1 VFYPAIHYD
10 ESTYLDGL
18 TIDFFM
24 RILLVEDD
32 LILGNATSVYMR
44 SSGYVVDWVKDGKQ
58 ADAALHE
65 DVYDVVVL
73 DLGLPNM
80 DGLTVLKKLRS
91 RKQTTRVIIL
101 TAQDSLE
108 DRIAGLDAG
117 ADDYLVKP
125 IKLAE
130 LAARLRAQLRREHT
144 VLSSEIQ
151 YPPLTL
157 HINERIV
164 SYHDQPFGL
173 SPRELSL
180 FESLLLRVGKVVS
193 KESLI
198 ENISDWDDTLGK
210 NAIEVYMHRLRKKL
224 LSVGIEVRTVRGL
237 GYMLDKLD

>member
-1 VFYPAIHYD
+1 MFYPAIHYD

-18 TIDFFM
+18 TIEFFM

-65 DVYDVVVL
+65 DVYEVEVL

-80 DGLTVLKKLRS
+80 DGLTVLKKLRA

-157 HINERIV
+157 HINERITITRWQ
-164 SYHDQPFGL
+164 SG
-173 SPRELSL
+173 E
-180 FESLLLRVGKVVS
+180 
-193 KESLI
+193 
-198 ENISDWDDTLGK
+198 
-210 NAIEVYMHRLRKKL
+210 
-224 LSVGIEVRTVRGL
+224 
-237 GYMLDKLD
+237 

>member
-1 VFYPAIHYD
+1 MFYPAIHYD

-65 DVYDVVVL
+65 DVYEVVVL

-80 DGLTVLKKLRS
+80 DGLTVLKKLRA

-237 GYMLDKLD
+237 RD

>member
-1 VFYPAIHYD
+1 
-10 ESTYLDGL
+10 
-18 TIDFFM
+18 M

-32 LILGNATSVYMR
+32 SILGNATSVYLR
-44 SSGYVVDWVKDGKQ
+44 NCGYVVDWVRDGNH

-65 DVYDVVVL
+65 DFYDVVVL

-80 DGLTVLKKLRS
+80 DGLSILKNLRF
-91 RKQTTRVIIL
+91 RKQSTRVIIL
-101 TAQDSLE
+101 TAQDGLD
-108 DRIAGLDAG
+108 DRITGLDAG

-130 LAARLRAQLRREHT
+130 LAARLRAQLRRE
-144 VLSSEIQ
+144 

-157 HINERIV
+157 HLKERVV
-164 SYHDQPFGL
+164 SYRDQPFGL

-224 LSVGIEVRTVRGL
+224 LSVGVEIRTVRGL

>member
-1 VFYPAIHYD
+1 MFYPAIHYD

-65 DVYDVVVL
+65 DVYEVVVL

-80 DGLTVLKKLRS
+80 DGLTVLKKLRA

-224 LSVGIEVRTVRGL
+224 LSVGLEVRTVRGL

>member
-65 DVYDVVVL
+65 DVYEVVVL

-80 DGLTVLKKLRS
+80 DGLTVLKKLRA

>member
-1 VFYPAIHYD
+1 MFYPAIHYD

-65 DVYDVVVL
+65 DVYEVVVL

-80 DGLTVLKKLRS
+80 DGLTVLKKLRA

-130 LAARLRAQLRREHT
+130 LASRLRAQLRREHT

>member
-1 VFYPAIHYD
+1 MFYPAINYD
-10 ESTYLDGL
+10 EPTYLVDL
-18 TIDFFM
+18 TYEFYM

-32 LILGNATSVYMR
+32 VILGNATSVYLR
-44 SSGYVVDWVKDGKQ
+44 STGYVVDWMKDGKQ

-65 DVYDVVVL
+65 DVYEVVVL
-73 DLGLPNM
+73 DIGLPNM
-80 DGLTVLKKLRS
+80 DGLTILKKLRA
-91 RKQTTRVIIL
+91 RKQTARVIIL

-108 DRIAGLDAG
+108 DRIVGLDAG

-125 IKLAE
+125 IKLTE
-130 LAARLRAQLRREHT
+130 LAARLRAQLRREHA
-144 VLSSEIQ
+144 VLFSEIE

-157 HINERIV
+157 HVKERIV

-193 KESLI
+193 KENLI

>member
-1 VFYPAIHYD
+1 
-10 ESTYLDGL
+10 
-18 TIDFFM
+18 M

-32 LILGNATSVYMR
+32 SILGNATSVYLR
-44 SSGYVVDWVKDGKQ
+44 NSGYVVDWVKDGKH

-80 DGLTVLKKLRS
+80 DGLTILKNLRF
-91 RKQTTRVIIL
+91 RKQGTRVIIL
-101 TAQDSLE
+101 TAQDGLDE
-108 DRIAGLDAG
+108 RIAGLDAG

-125 IKLAE
+125 VKLAE
-130 LAARLRAQLRREHT
+130 LAARLRVQLRREHA
-144 VLSSEIQ
+144 VLVSSIE

-157 HINERIV
+157 HLKERVV
-164 SYHDQPFGL
+164 SYRDQPFGL

-193 KESLI
+193 KENLI

-224 LSVGIEVRTVRGL
+224 LSVGVEVRTVRGL